1 MEEEENENT
10 SYHDAMLKLPLYSCV
25 IKELIWLKRVTTS
38 KAFLKKTIEDPQL
51 LKDFSI
57 LKTIRADEENA
68 SVKDN
73 VQLKKKAQVNL
84 ERQLKLYEDL
94 QWSRVPGYFWPVH
107 SGDYSPLS
115 PDGEFVDRHGKLGLD
130 FWQWNRETSPLGYI
144 PPLCTCKRTEDCITS
159 VKKWIKN
166 MKLEYE
172 YKVCVNDVCRG
183 MLYIPYSLLEIPLNR
198 AISNGSEFAQ
208 KVKVPNETDVYC
220 GNMKHTIIL
229 CTTSR
234 RHEKKC
240 LEAIELS
247 EVPSPLIYDV
257 ECEDFVPYFKRYSD
271 YTEES
276 PLMTVEPIDSDVSD
290 SEQSY
295 GMGQIFAIRRLK
307 NHIMFEKYDPITKKT
322 EPVDDL
328 LLEAWD
334 KMCSMTK
341 SQDAEKSKEEV
352 NKQLVVENTQ
362 EKPSEDLEVE
372 IELKEDFP
380 DLIIDK
386 AATNTVRNTATTER
400 STSNTQGRKG
410 ESVKNSSNTD
420 KGTTSVDQKSTLNS
434 KSTVNSER
442 GRTKNERA
450 NVKSEVKRELEEDSG
465 SNVKTK
471 EKSHVKQE
479 VKPGELKSELKQ
491 DVKAEVT
498 EMSEDI
504 VDQVSDYSDEN
515 SVNEDEEEVMEKLKE
530 ENFKVYRLIE
540 SFSSDRRPLT
550 LSLRSNTSR
559 EESENRTNQ
568 TELEDLSMPKKKVK
582 VT

>member
-1 MEEEENENT
+1 MEEEENEST
-10 SYHDAMLKLPLYSCV
+10 IYQDAMLKLPLYSCV

-38 KAFLKKTIEDPQL
+38 MPFLKKTIEDPQL

-73 VQLKKKAQVNL
+73 VQLPKKAQVNL

-144 PPLCTCKRTEDCITS
+144 PPLCTCKRTEDCINS

-166 MKLEYE
+166 IKLEYE
-172 YKVCVNDVCRG
+172 HKVCENDVCRG

-257 ECEDFVPYFKRYSD
+257 EFEDFVPYFKSYSD
-271 YTEES
+271 HIDES
-276 PLMTVEPIDSDVSD
+276 PLMTVEPIDSDVSE
-290 SEQSY
+290 SEQTY
-295 GMGQIFAIRRLK
+295 GIGQMFAIRRLN
-307 NHIMFEKYDPITKKT
+307 NHVMFEKYDTTTKKT

-334 KMCSMTK
+334 KMYSTQK
-341 SQDAEKSKEEV
+341 SQDTDEESKEDV
-352 NKQLVVENTQ
+352 NKQSTGENTQ
-362 EKPSEDLEVE
+362 QKPREELEVE
-372 IELKEDFP
+372 IELEEDFP
-380 DLIIDK
+380 DSITGK
-386 AATNTVRNTATTER
+386 ATTNTSRSAATTER
-400 STSNTQGRKG
+400 STSNRQGRKG
-410 ESVKNSSNTD
+410 ESVK
-420 KGTTSVDQKSTLNS
+420 
-434 KSTVNSER
+434 
-442 GRTKNERA
+442 
-450 NVKSEVKRELEEDSG
+450 SEVKREQEAYSDSSIKAKEE
-465 SNVKTK
+465 
-471 EKSHVKQE
+471 SHVKQE
-479 VKPGELKSELKQ
+479 AKPVELKSELKQ
-491 DVKAEVT
+491 EVKTEVT
-498 EMSEDI
+498 EMSQDTM
-504 VDQVSDYSDEN
+504 DNFSNCSDETTD
-515 SVNEDEEEVMEKLKE
+515 EDKDNVLEKLKE
-530 ENFKVYRLIE
+530 QDFKVYRLIE
-540 SFSSDRRPLT
+540 SFSSERRPLT
-550 LSLRSNTSR
+550 LSLRSVTSR
-559 EESENRTNQ
+559 EESSNINNEVVTPESPSN
-568 TELEDLSMPKKKVK
+568 PKKKMK